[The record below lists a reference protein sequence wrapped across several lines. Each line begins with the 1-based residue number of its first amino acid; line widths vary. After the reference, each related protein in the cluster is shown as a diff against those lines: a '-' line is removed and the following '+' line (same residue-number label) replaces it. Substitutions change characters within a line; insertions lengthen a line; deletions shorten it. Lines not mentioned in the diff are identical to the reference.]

1 MMNQKTHRIAAF
13 IESLPIDATI
23 GNCESALLSTN
34 MEFIGG
40 DNGGDCINELYD
52 QCNKSKNGGSC
63 ENYNSAC
70 SKSTNRGSCLNTTLK
85 RLQKNTDIGVVIRH
99 P

>member
-1 MMNQKTHRIAAF
+1 MNQKTNRIAAF
-13 IESLPIDATI
+13 IENLPMDATI

-40 DNGGDCINELYD
+40 DNGGDCTNELYD
-52 QCNKSKNGGSC
+52 QCHRAKNGGSC
-63 ENYNSAC
+63 QNYNSAC
-70 SKSTNRGSCLNTTLK
+70 PKSTNRGSCMNTTLK
-85 RLQKNTDIGVVIRH
+85 RLQNSSSAGLVTL